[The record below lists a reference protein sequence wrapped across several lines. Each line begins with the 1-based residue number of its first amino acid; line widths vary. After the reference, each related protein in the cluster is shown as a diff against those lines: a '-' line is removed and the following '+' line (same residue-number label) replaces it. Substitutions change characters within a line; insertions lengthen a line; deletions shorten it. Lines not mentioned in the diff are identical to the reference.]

1 LESECALSY
10 GNISV
15 FSIFLLRHSRPY
27 AIVNHGQGASPRTK
41 SEKLNK
47 PPADEQ
53 HATQRITIMAMK
65 KKAKKKKAAKKDK
78 M

>member
-1 LESECALSY
+1 MQCSFTVR
-10 GNISV
+10 GW
-15 FSIFLLRHSRPY
+15 
-27 AIVNHGQGASPRTK
+27 SPRTK
-41 SEKLNK
+41 SAKLNR

-65 KKAKKKKAAKKDK
+65 KKKKAKKAAKKDK